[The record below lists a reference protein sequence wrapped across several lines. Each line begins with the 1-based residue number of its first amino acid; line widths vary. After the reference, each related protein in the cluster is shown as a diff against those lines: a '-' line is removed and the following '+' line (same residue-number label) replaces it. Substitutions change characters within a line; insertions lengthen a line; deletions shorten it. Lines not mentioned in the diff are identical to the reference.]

1 MRVLAFGAVLLALM
15 CSCDDKSGAVP
26 PVTDPGTAAAVTT
39 VAATSRPAIA
49 PPTTAVTTAATTS
62 AATTTSRPASTV
74 RYVFPVQSRNVGYGH
89 THSGYPATD
98 IIAKCGLTV
107 VAPTD
112 VTVTEIRRVD
122 KWDPKH
128 DNPALRGGESV
139 TMIGTDGVRYY
150 GSHLQNIRADLKVGL
165 AVHAGEAIAEV
176 GQTGDARLS
185 TCHLHFG
192 ISPPCRG
199 TEWKVRRGVLYPWPY
214 LDAWRAGKPTSPAS
228 AIAAW
233 AAAHP
238 NACANALAEPTAKD
252 AG

>member
-1 MRVLAFGAVLLALM
+1 MTSESKA
-15 CSCDDKSGAVP
+15 S
-26 PVTDPGTAAAVTT
+26 T
-39 VAATSRPAIA
+39 ATS
-49 PPTTAVTTAATTS
+49 TSTSTTS
-62 AATTTSRPASTV
+62 VPRAAG
-74 RYVFPVQSRNVGYGH
+74 RYAFPVQSRNATYGH
-89 THSGYPATD
+89 THHDYPATD
-98 IIAKCGLTV
+98 IIAGCGLPV

-112 VTVTEIRRVD
+112 ATITEVRRVD

-150 GSHLQNIRADLKVGL
+150 GSHLQQIRADLKPGTRVQ
-165 AVHAGEAIAEV
+165 AGEAIAQV

-192 ISPPCRG
+192 ISSPCPG

-214 LDAWRAGKPTSPAS
+214 LDAWRAGRSLSPAA
-228 AIAAW
+228 AISTW
-233 AAAHP
+233 AAGHP
-238 NACANALAEPTAKD
+238 KACADAMAEPTAKD

>member
-1 MRVLAFGAVLLALM
+1 MATTRA
-15 CSCDDKSGAVP
+15 STSTS
-26 PVTDPGTAAAVTT
+26 PVTSQAPVAPTRGAAS
-39 VAATSRPAIA
+39 AT
-49 PPTTAVTTAATTS
+49 
-62 AATTTSRPASTV
+62 
-74 RYVFPVQSRNVGYGH
+74 YVFPVQSRNVGYAH
-89 THSGYPATD
+89 THHDYPATD
-98 IIAKCGLTV
+98 IIAKCGLPV

-112 VTVTEIRRVD
+112 ATVTEVRRVD
-122 KWDPKH
+122 SWDPKH

-150 GSHLQNIRADLKVGL
+150 GSHVQNIRVDLKPGM
-165 AVHAGEAIAEV
+165 AVKAGEGIAQV

-214 LDAWRAGKPTSPAS
+214 LDAWKAGRSLSPAS
-228 AIAAW
+228 AIATW
-233 AAAHP
+233 ASAHP
-238 NACANALAEPTAKD
+238 KACADALAEPTAKD